1 MNNSNKAYDYL
12 YNEILSN
19 RLLPGSPI
27 SEADIASKLGL
38 SRTPVREALKILDTE
53 GLVKQIRNR
62 GTFVTE
68 ISVHDI
74 EEIFSL
80 RELFEIHS
88 LKSAYKF
95 ISDETLDTIEN
106 KIRSLNKDDN
116 QEKFF
121 EIDEMLHSTIVNH
134 CGNSRLITFRNM
146 INSQIKMIR
155 RISAQDPTHFARSK
169 EQHLEIIDALKKRDL
184 ETSEKLLS
192 NHIREIKART
202 IEVLTYKMVRNQ

>member
-1 MNNSNKAYDYL
+1 MNNSNKAYEFL

-19 RLLPGSPI
+19 NLLPGSPI
-27 SEADIASKLGL
+27 SEADIASRLGL
-38 SRTPVREALKILDTE
+38 SRTPIREALKILDTE
-53 GLVKQIRNR
+53 GLVKQVRNR

-68 ISVHDI
+68 ITVQDI

-80 RELFEIHS
+80 RELFEINA

-95 ISDETLDTIEN
+95 VSDETLNMLEFNIN
-106 KIRSLNKDDN
+106 SLNKDDDK
-116 QEKFF
+116 EKYF
-121 EIDEMLHSTIVNH
+121 EVDEMLHGTIVNH

-155 RISAQDPTHFARSK
+155 RISAQDPSHFERSK
-169 EQHLEIIDALKKRDL
+169 EQHLEIIYALKKRDL
-184 ETSEKLLS
+184 ETAEKLLS

-202 IEVLTYKMVRNQ
+202 IEVLTYKMVRN